1 MEQIFLK
8 VKLPSG
14 KTCLITNTGVNYVRV
29 WEEDLVTIGV
39 TDPDIYTDTKRQ
51 LGAPT
56 ATPPSRQQLASL
68 ERLKTFLEGQIVQ
81 DPASRDS
88 VGFSQ
93 MVRAICELIAGG
105 Q

>member
-14 KTCLITNTGVNYVRV
+14 KTCLITNTGVNYARV

-39 TDPDIYTDTKRQ
+39 TDPDIFSDTKRQ
-51 LGAPT
+51 LGSTT
-56 ATPPSRQQLASL
+56 ATPRSPEQLASL
-68 ERLKTFLEGQIVQ
+68 KQLKAYLVNQISQ
-81 DPASRDS
+81 DPTSSDS
-88 VGFSQ
+88 VGFGH
-93 MVRAICELIAGG
+93 MVRALQELILGE